1 MAGRDDPKADI
12 IQLFQGWLQNSRN
25 GRWLLVLDNADE
37 ASYLLQPREEMLDK
51 MNESGAYAGEKRL
64 YEHIPIFEPMVE
76 ELALRLIEKKLGP
89 QADDTT
95 TKQLVA
101 ALEYMPLAISQ
112 AAAYINQRGARSS
125 VQQYLEEFE
134 RSERSRMRLLT
145 VNSREHRR
153 DREATNSI
161 TMTWQISF
169 EHIRQYRES
178 AADLL
183 SLMSFY
189 DNEGIPETLLHVH
202 QQLSTGTK
210 CETEQTRQDDVDGAH
225 SGSESLTDE
234 SFEEDIITLRDY
246 SFVFDTLNGKVF
258 KMHRLVQLATRGWL
272 KSHKQDVYCMLN
284 LATIYSNQGRWEE
297 AEELQVSVLE
307 SHKRVVGEEHPHTL
321 TSMAHL
327 ASTYS
332 HQGRWEETEELQV
345 SVLESNKRVVGEEHP
360 NTLSSM
366 ANLAS
371 TYKQEGQL
379 KMAEGLKV
387 SVLEARKRV
396 LGEEHPST
404 LNSMANLA
412 ATYSDQGRWKEA
424 EELKLS
430 VLEARRRLLGEEHP
444 DTLNS
449 MANLALTYKS
459 QRRVVMASALLRRAI
474 NAALQSYGPNYH
486 EISGWQAALDNI

>member
-1 MAGRDDPKADI
+1 MLTCCRKSQLAIEYCYRLREQSPDTWVLWVHASNAARFNSSIRDAADQLQMAGRDDPKADI

-64 YEHIPIFEPMVE
+64 YEHIPICPHGSVIVTTRSREMAASLVDDADMITVEPMVE

-89 QADDTT
+89 QADNTT

-210 CETEQTRQDDVDGAH
+210 CETEQTRQDDVDGAN

-272 KSHKQDVYCMLN
+272 KSHKQDVYWLERSLTN
-284 LATIYSNQGRWEE
+284 LDAALPYS
-297 AEELQVSVLE
+297 V
-307 SHKRVVGEEHPHTL
+307 
-321 TSMAHL
+321 
-327 ASTYS
+327 
-332 HQGRWEETEELQV
+332 
-345 SVLESNKRVVGEEHP
+345 
-360 NTLSSM
+360 
-366 ANLAS
+366 
-371 TYKQEGQL
+371 YKYW
-379 KMAEGLKV
+379 ADC
-387 SVLEARKRV
+387 R
-396 LGEEHPST
+396 
-404 LNSMANLA
+404 
-412 ATYSDQGRWKEA
+412 
-424 EELKLS
+424 
-430 VLEARRRLLGEEHP
+430 
-444 DTLNS
+444 
-449 MANLALTYKS
+449 
-459 QRRVVMASALLRRAI
+459 ALLPHAKL
-474 NAALQSYGPNYH
+474 AFSLAPKTQDAS
-486 EISGWQAALDNI
+486 